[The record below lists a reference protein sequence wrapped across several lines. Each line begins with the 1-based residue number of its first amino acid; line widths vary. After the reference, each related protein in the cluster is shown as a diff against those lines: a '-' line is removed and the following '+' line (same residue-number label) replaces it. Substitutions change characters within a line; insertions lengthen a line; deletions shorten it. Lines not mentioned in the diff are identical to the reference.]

1 MGGLSGLDGKRSDFA
16 LPLVKESG
24 KAGFAWPDL
33 VTVGGDGRY
42 VGAVYYHR
50 PGFNGRRGTHCVV
63 EDAARNVN
71 EWLAGMGRG
80 PCIVTRPLSLVDDVL
95 EGKCVG

>member
-1 MGGLSGLDGKRSDFA
+1 M
-16 LPLVKESG
+16 
-24 KAGFAWPDL
+24 
-33 VTVGGDGRY
+33 
-42 VGAVYYHR
+42 
-50 PGFNGRRGTHCVV
+50 

-95 EGKCVG
+95 EVPLTAAVIFALSVNVVAVFDTILRICVVGAVPAT

>member
-1 MGGLSGLDGKRSDFA
+1 M
-16 LPLVKESG
+16 
-24 KAGFAWPDL
+24 
-33 VTVGGDGRY
+33 
-42 VGAVYYHR
+42 
-50 PGFNGRRGTHCVV
+50 V

>member
-1 MGGLSGLDGKRSDFA
+1 MFSGLS
-16 LPLVKESG
+16 
-24 KAGFAWPDL
+24 
-33 VTVGGDGRY
+33 
-42 VGAVYYHR
+42 
-50 PGFNGRRGTHCVV
+50 RGVSSMSRGC
-63 EDAARNVN
+63 RNVN